1 MNNIKFKEANAGNFL
16 RGRTSEIEYIV
27 MHYTGNFGDTAKNNA
42 DYFARVSIETSAHYF
57 VDGKEIWQS
66 VKDEDTAWHCG
77 GRAYKHTYCRNSNSI
92 GIEMCDS
99 LTAVPDK
106 VLDNA
111 VELVRYLAN
120 KYGIDREHVIRH
132 YDVTGKICPGPWV
145 NHPEDFETF
154 LDLVFKEV
162 DEVRYNTVEECP
174 SWARET
180 VQKLV
185 DKEYLNG
192 TGEGLDLSADMVRLL
207 VILDR
212 AGAFK

>member
-1 MNNIKFKEANAGNFL
+1 MNNIKFKEANAGNFR

-42 DYFARVSIETSAHYF
+42 DYFARAAIETSAHYF

-77 GRAYKHTYCRNSNSI
+77 GRAYKHPYCRNSNSI

-106 VLDNA
+106 VRDNA

-145 NHPEDFETF
+145 NHPEDFEAF
-154 LDLVFKEV
+154 LDLVFEEV
-162 DEVRYNTVEECP
+162 EEVRYNTVKECP

-212 AGAFK
+212 AGAFN